1 MFRLSVIALIT
12 FPMNH
17 EERAKYYEKE
27 VRGAPLT
34 DHMNFRCQKRLAVWL
49 RTQAMIENR
58 DVSMIIRRLITIA
71 AEMEGY
77 DPHGA

>member
-27 VRGAPLT
+27 VRGAPVT

-77 DPHGA
+77 DPHGC

>member
-1 MFRLSVIALIT
+1 MFRLDVIRAIT
-12 FPMNH
+12 TPMNH

-27 VRGAPLT
+27 VRGAPIT
-34 DHMNFRCQKRLAVWL
+34 DHLNFRCQKRLAVWL

-58 DVSMIIRRLITIA
+58 DVSAIIRRLVNISA
-71 AEMEGY
+71 AAEGY

>member
-1 MFRLSVIALIT
+1 LFRLSVIALIT

-27 VRGAPLT
+27 VRGAPII
-34 DHMNFRCQKRLAVWL
+34 DHLNFRCQKRLAIWL

-58 DVSMIIRRLITIA
+58 DVSTIIRRLITIA
-71 AEMEGY
+71 ATAEGY
-77 DPHGA
+77 DPNGC

>member
-1 MFRLSVIALIT
+1 MSVIALIT

-17 EERAKYYEKE
+17 EERAKYYMKE
-27 VRGAPLT
+27 FRGAPIT
-34 DHMNFRCQKRLAVWL
+34 DHLNFRCQKRLAVWL

-58 DVSMIIRRLITIA
+58 DMSMIIRRLVTIA

>member
-1 MFRLSVIALIT
+1 MVINLRIIMFPS
-12 FPMNH
+12 H
-17 EERAKYYEKE
+17 DQQAKYYMKE
-27 VRGAPLT
+27 FRGAPIT
-34 DHMNFRCQKRLAVWL
+34 DHLNFRCQKRLAVWL

-58 DVSMIIRRLITIA
+58 DVNMIIRRLITIA

>member
-1 MFRLSVIALIT
+1 
-12 FPMNH
+12 MNY

-27 VRGAPLT
+27 IRGAQINQHL
-34 DHMNFRCQKRLAVWL
+34 NFRCQKSLAVWL

-58 DVSMIIRRLITIA
+58 DMSMIIRRLVTIA

>member
-1 MFRLSVIALIT
+1 
-12 FPMNH
+12 
-17 EERAKYYEKE
+17 
-27 VRGAPLT
+27 
-34 DHMNFRCQKRLAVWL
+34 
-49 RTQAMIENR
+49 MIENR

>member
-1 MFRLSVIALIT
+1 MSVIALIT